1 MDNGLYRYIH
11 LSIIYSYSER
21 VERYP
26 YADDSNVDAGN
37 RDAYDDAFCRASQY
51 NRFDYAPIV

>member
-1 MDNGLYRYIH
+1 M
-11 LSIIYSYSER
+11 YSYSER

-51 NRFDYAPIV
+51 DRFDYAPIV